1 MYVIKKDHEHE
12 DMICHPR
19 KSASPDEKL
28 PHSARRTERKRVKFT
43 FDDDDT
49 K

>member
-19 KSASPDEKL
+19 KSDSPDEKL